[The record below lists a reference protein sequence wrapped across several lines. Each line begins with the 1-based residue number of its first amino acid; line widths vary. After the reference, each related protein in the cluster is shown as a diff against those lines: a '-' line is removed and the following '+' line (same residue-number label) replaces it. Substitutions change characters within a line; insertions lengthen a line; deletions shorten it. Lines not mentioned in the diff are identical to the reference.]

1 MKIGKGPVATRKP
14 DLLWLKLAKEGSET
28 LLVTS
33 VFPKWIISDK
43 RLPAPSRNGSSRISN
58 CQSLL
63 RTRISC
69 SSMFLLLRIKV
80 STGRSRGK
88 FLVSFIK
95 TKKKLAGTVH
105 CNTNWKQVSIK
116 SKRKLQRQN
125 AKSNS
130 LGEAVYIR
138 SSGALVKQRIASLAR
153 WWWTSLA

>member
-95 TKKKLAGTVH
+95 IKDWQAQFTAMQTENRLAVNQRESCKGEMLRQIL
-105 CNTNWKQVSIK
+105 WAKQFISDPVV
-116 SKRKLQRQN
+116 LQLSR
-125 AKSNS
+125 
-130 LGEAVYIR
+130 G
-138 SSGALVKQRIASLAR
+138 
-153 WWWTSLA
+153 